1 VILTLQINIFISG
14 IVIMQ
19 FILRYVTSTVEKII
33 YGYYKYRWISNV
45 SGYVVFGKS

>member
-14 IVIMQ
+14 ILIMQ
-19 FILRYVTSTVEKII
+19 FILHYVTSTVEKII
-33 YGYYKYRWISNV
+33 YGFYKYRWISNV